1 MRSQVPALLWG
12 HLSSEKSSVF
22 DKRGTSQI
30 PKKNSNDSD
39 IPQSGLPPKEANKNL
54 FPPGA
59 TDKGFDSFTAFK
71 KYLEPAGENMQW
83 HHIVEQSQLK
93 TDRAGFTPEQI
104 HNVSNVIALPSGKG
118 SIHSEISR
126 YYSSKDLFTGGKT
139 VRDWLSTKSFKE
151 QLEFGKRKL
160 EKFGTVI
167 LEDGKWVFA
176 PFKESSAK

>member
-1 MRSQVPALLWG
+1 
-12 HLSSEKSSVF
+12 
-22 DKRGTSQI
+22 
-30 PKKNSNDSD
+30 
-39 IPQSGLPPKEANKNL
+39 
-54 FPPGA
+54 
-59 TDKGFDSFTAFK
+59 
-71 KYLEPAGENMQW
+71 MQW

-104 HNVSNVIALPSGKG
+104 HNVGNVIALPSGKG

-151 QLEFGKRKL
+151 QFEFGKRQL
-160 EKFGTVI
+160 EKFGTVT